1 MDEFVHLHTHS
12 DHSLLDGAQK
22 VKAMVHAVAA
32 LGQPAIALTDHG
44 SLSGAFELYKECK
57 LLEIKPIIGSELY
70 VSPGPRVSKE
80 RAHWGDIDEGG
91 RARPQPGAY
100 THLTVL
106 ARTAQG
112 LRNLYQLQG
121 QGYLTG
127 FHSKPRVDRAL
138 LAEYSEGLV
147 VLSGCMGSEISTRLR
162 LGQDFEALE
171 AADFY
176 RQTFR
181 EHFYVEMMDHG
192 TTEDARLNKKLF
204 QLSDECGAPIVAT
217 NDSHYT
223 RREDH
228 VVHEAFLCLQSK
240 TDLHDSTA
248 WFRSAFQNPEFYLK
262 SRAQMATAFEEH
274 CLVSSLA
281 IAESVEDYAEVFQ
294 KGHFM
299 PPGDHFELAENSA
312 NGLLQRG
319 IDGEGYRERLGYE
332 LGIIRSLDFSG
343 YFLVLADVIGYA
355 KSKGIL
361 IGPCRGSAGGSLTA
375 YALGITDIDPIRY
388 GLVFERFLNPTRVS
402 PPDIDFDIQEDRRDE
417 LVQYAVQKYGSDC
430 VAQILTV
437 GTEKT
442 RSAVRD
448 AAKVLGRDF
457 KESQGLVKMVP
468 SDFRGRGVTL
478 SEVPEI
484 GQVDAEVYD
493 LALGLEGL
501 IRQRSTHPAGVVI
514 SPVPLS
520 SSIPTIKGPSDSQL
534 LTGYQAPELEA
545 LGYVKFD
552 FLGLSNLTTIV
563 RTLEMI
569 NATPS

>member
-1 MDEFVHLHTHS
+1 
-12 DHSLLDGAQK
+12 
-22 VKAMVHAVAA
+22 
-32 LGQPAIALTDHG
+32 
-44 SLSGAFELYKECK
+44 
-57 LLEIKPIIGSELY
+57 
-70 VSPGPRVSKE
+70 
-80 RAHWGDIDEGG
+80 
-91 RARPQPGAY
+91 
-100 THLTVL
+100 
-106 ARTAQG
+106 
-112 LRNLYQLQG
+112 
-121 QGYLTG
+121 
-127 FHSKPRVDRAL
+127 
-138 LAEYSEGLV
+138 
-147 VLSGCMGSEISTRLR
+147 MGSEISTRLR
-162 LGQDFEALE
+162 LGQTAEARE

-176 RQTFR
+176 SQTFG
-181 EHFYVEMMDHG
+181 EHFYIEVMDHG
-192 TTEDARLNKKLF
+192 TTEDARLNEELFELSKL
-204 QLSDECGAPIVAT
+204 QMLTVVAT

-223 RREDH
+223 RKEDH

-240 TDLHDSTA
+240 TDLNDTGA

-262 SRAQMATAFEEH
+262 SRAEMALAFEAD
-274 CLVSSLA
+274 CLDSTLE
-281 IAESVEDYAEVFQ
+281 IAEGVEDYAEVFQ

-299 PPGDHFELAENSA
+299 PPGDHFVLAENSA

-319 IDGEGYRERLGYE
+319 VDGEGYRERLGYE
-332 LGIIRSLDFSG
+332 LGIIRRLDFSG
-343 YFLVLADVIGYA
+343 YFLVLADIISHA
-355 KSKGIL
+355 KAKGIL

-388 GLVFERFLNPTRVS
+388 GLVFERFLNPTRLS
-402 PPDIDFDIQEDRRDE
+402 PPDIDFDIQEDRREE
-417 LVQYAVQKYGSDC
+417 LVEYAVQKYGRDC

-457 KESQGLVKMVP
+457 KDSQGLIKMVP

-484 GQVDAEVYD
+484 GEVDAEVYD

-501 IRQRSTHPAGVVI
+501 IRQRGKHAAGVVI

-520 SSIPTIKGPSDSQL
+520 GSIPIIKGPSDSQL
-534 LTGYQAPELEA
+534 VTGYQAPELEA

-552 FLGLSNLTTIV
+552 FLGLANLTTIV

-569 NATPS
+569 NATTS